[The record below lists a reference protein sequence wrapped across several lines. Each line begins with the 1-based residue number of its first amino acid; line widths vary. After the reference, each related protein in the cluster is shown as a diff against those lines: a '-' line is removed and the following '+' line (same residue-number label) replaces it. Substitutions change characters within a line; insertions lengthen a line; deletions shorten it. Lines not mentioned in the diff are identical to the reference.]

1 MAPARSNGGGMFGTM
16 NSMSAPSVHVLF
28 ILVIV
33 ALFLMFSWYMTYE
46 SRFEGLMDQFNMVL
60 ILCPVML
67 LLIVHWLS
75 VVEKPTLPFPRSEP
89 NAIHRAGGS
98 PWGVGLL
105 VVLLMVMISYQS
117 SFHDQWFP
125 LWTKS

>member
-1 MAPARSNGGGMFGTM
+1 MASLTPASF
-16 NSMSAPSVHVLF
+16 HVLF

-46 SRFEGLMDQFNMVL
+46 SALEGFMDHFNMVL

-75 VVEKPTLPFPRSEP
+75 VVEKPALPFPRSEP

-125 LWTKS
+125 LWSRS

>member
-1 MAPARSNGGGMFGTM
+1 MS
-16 NSMSAPSVHVLF
+16 SMGQPSFHVLF

-33 ALFLMFSWYMTYE
+33 ALFLAFSWYMTYE
-46 SRFEGLMDQFNMVL
+46 STLEGMRDQLNMVL

-75 VVEKPTLPFPRSEP
+75 VVEKPTLPLPRSEP

-105 VVLLMVMISYQS
+105 VLVLMVMISYQS
-117 SFHDQWFP
+117 SFHDSWFP
-125 LWTKS
+125 MFTRG

>member
-1 MAPARSNGGGMFGTM
+1 MASASPPALQ
-16 NSMSAPSVHVLF
+16 VLL

-46 SRFEGLMDQFNMVL
+46 SALEGLMDQLNVVL
-60 ILCPVML
+60 ILCPVLL

-75 VVEKPTLPFPRSEP
+75 VVEKPTLPLPRSEP

-105 VVLLMVMISYQS
+105 VLVLMVMISYQS

-125 LWTKS
+125 LFARG